1 MNVILIAVIVLGAVG
16 LVAALVLF
24 VASKKFAVWEDPRIK
39 QVSEVLPQ
47 ANCGGCGYP
56 GCSGFASACVKAAES
71 GSLSDLNCAPGGQ
84 AVMEQIAGI
93 LGLQASAAAP
103 KVAVV
108 RCQGTCDVRP
118 HGVEFDGAHSCKV
131 QNMTGMGETQCQ
143 YGCLGEGDCASVCL
157 FGAITVNPATRIAEV
172 DESKCTGCGACAKT
186 CPRGIIELIPQG
198 PKNRKV
204 VVLCN
209 NKDKGALA
217 TKECKVSCIGCGKCV
232 KVCEKFEAITLG
244 TNLAHIDPDKCKM
257 CRKCEEACPRGAI
270 KAFNFPPR
278 KPKEEAP
285 KVAEASKAPVA
296 TDAPKAPVAEAPK
309 APVATEAPKA
319 APAPVKESTV
329 ETPKQD

>member
-1 MNVILIAVIVLGAVG
+1 MNVILIAVIVLGVVG
-16 LVAALVLF
+16 LVSAVVLF
-24 VASKKFAVWEDPRIK
+24 LASKKFAVWEDPRIQ

-84 AVMEQIAGI
+84 AVMEQVAGI
-93 LGLQASAAAP
+93 LGLKASAAAP

-118 HGVEFDGAHSCKV
+118 HGVEFDGVHSCKI
-131 QNMTGMGETQCQ
+131 QNMTGMGETRCL
-143 YGCLGEGDCASVCL
+143 YGCLGEGDCAAACL
-157 FGAITVNPATRIAEV
+157 FGAIKVNPATRIAEV
-172 DESKCTGCGACAKT
+172 DESKCTGCGACAKS

-232 KVCEKFEAITLG
+232 KVCDKFEAITLG

-278 KPKEEAP
+278 KPKTEA
-285 KVAEASKAPVA
+285 APVA
-296 TDAPKAPVAEAPK
+296 SAAAPKAE
-309 APVATEAPKA
+309 APVAPKPEAPVVKEA
-319 APAPVKESTV
+319 SAPVAPVVEKKV
-329 ETPKQD
+329 ETPKDNETAV

>member
-1 MNVILIAVIVLGAVG
+1 MSVILIAVIVLGLVG
-16 LVAALVLF
+16 LISAVVLF
-24 VASKKFAVWEDPRIK
+24 VASKKFAVYEDPRIR
-39 QVSEVLPQ
+39 QVGEVLPQ

-56 GCSGFASACVKAAES
+56 GCSGFAAACVKASES

-84 AVMEQIAGI
+84 KVMEQVAAI

-108 RCQGTCDVRP
+108 RCQGTCDARP
-118 HGVEFDGAHSCKV
+118 HGVEFDGAHSCRI
-131 QNMTGMGETQCQ
+131 QNMTGMGETQCL
-143 YGCLGEGDCASVCL
+143 YGCLGEGDCEHACL
-157 FGAITVNPATRIAEV
+157 FGAIRVNPVTRIAEV

-186 CPRGIIELIPQG
+186 CPRGIIELRPQG
-198 PKNRKV
+198 PKGRKV

-232 KVCEKFEAITLG
+232 KTCEKFEAITLG

-257 CRKCEEACPRGAI
+257 CLKCVEACPRGAI

-278 KPKEEAP
+278 KPR
-285 KVAEASKAPVA
+285 
-296 TDAPKAPVAEAPK
+296 
-309 APVATEAPKA
+309 TEGPA
-319 APAPVKESTV
+319 APAAPKPAAAPQVEPVKKEA
-329 ETPKQD
+329 EA